1 MYRQHQQQYRHRHRH
16 RHRRCHKLWKQP
28 RFWFLLIIVISI
40 FHLLVSF
47 LTIER
52 HKSLSMSTSS
62 FFDYVGP
69 LSSSSTTTSR
79 RFSTESRIWYQML
92 FMIQEE
98 KKKEEEKENKNSYNV
113 RKKRKSSKNR
123 FPCGKYYGS
132 NSSTNNNNN
141 NIKNFVDRG
150 EDYVEL
156 VPFGFPNSIRAYVQ
170 QEENKSSIGS
180 STMSSSS
187 SSYCIAPPSVPSCQS
202 SQYTVVIYSSSA
214 DAPAEI
220 TNNSTGIMNN
230 EYDDSNSNNH
240 DYWRQIVIRVMS
252 FLAYPSVQ
260 RVNLILRESMSVDVD
275 VDVDDLV
282 IGDKNTN
289 INKNNTAPASRNRS
303 TNTTRRRKGTIPF
316 FLQNAAKR
324 NKYAKRIQYWNE
336 KGTVHVL
343 TTASLWNGLNR
354 LDVPS
359 ESILWIDGDQNN
371 GVIINGTKLKGRLR
385 LWREIPSTLVI
396 RDDGMN
402 NDDID
407 GDILLLSKQQQPADT
422 AVAPSSNCASLPS
435 SFPLLSLHG
444 MMMHKNYLCYLNH
457 PIIGSNLRNYID
469 SLYINDNDSNK
480 NNDSIDKSMVN
491 FPSITWD
498 ITTIAIGMLL
508 FQISDG
514 YVIDDYD
521 QNAITKK
528 KTKINNSNHQSSSI
542 KNLLMNVVDSDNNKH
557 ENDIN
562 RNIHQRNSITLHID
576 KIAKYF
582 GYDEGMRTTTTSKR
596 RLSLPSQRQCI
607 IGDA

>member
-1 MYRQHQQQYRHRHRH
+1 M
-16 RHRRCHKLWKQP
+16 
-28 RFWFLLIIVISI
+28 
-40 FHLLVSF
+40 
-47 LTIER
+47 E
-52 HKSLSMSTSS
+52 
-62 FFDYVGP
+62 
-69 LSSSSTTTSR
+69 
-79 RFSTESRIWYQML
+79 
-92 FMIQEE
+92 
-98 KKKEEEKENKNSYNV
+98 EEEKENKNNYNV
-113 RKKRKSSKNR
+113 RKKRKTSKNR

-132 NSSTNNNNN
+132 NSSSNNNNNN
-141 NIKNFVDRG
+141 NIKNIVDRG
-150 EDYVEL
+150 EDYAEL
-156 VPFGFPNSIRAYVQ
+156 VPFGFPSAIRAYVQ

-187 SSYCIAPPSVPSCQS
+187 SSYCTAPPSVPSCQS
-202 SQYTVVIYSSSA
+202 SQYTVVMYSSSSTA
-214 DAPAEI
+214 DTAEI

-260 RVNLILRESMSVDVD
+260 RVNLILRESISDGVDVDVD

-289 INKNNTAPASRNRS
+289 INNNNTALASRNRS
-303 TNTTRRRKGTIPF
+303 TNTRRKGTIPF
-316 FLQNAAKR
+316 LLQNAAKR

-336 KGTVHVL
+336 MGTVHVI
-343 TTASLWNGLNR
+343 TTASLWNGLDR
-354 LDVPS
+354 LETPS

-371 GVIINGTKLKGRLR
+371 GVIINGTKLKGRFR

-396 RDDGMN
+396 HDDGMN

-407 GDILLLSKQQQPADT
+407 GDILLLSEQQQQADT
-422 AVAPSSNCASLPS
+422 TAAPSSNCPLLPS

-457 PIIGSNLRNYID
+457 PIIGSNLRNYTD
-469 SLYINDNDSNK
+469 SLSMLKQRDNHGDDENRNDNESNK
-480 NNDSIDKSMVN
+480 NNDSIDKSMIN
-491 FPSITWD
+491 FPSISWD
-498 ITTIAIGMLL
+498 ITTITIGMIL

-528 KTKINNSNHQSSSI
+528 KTKINNSNHQLSSI
-542 KNLLMNVVDSDNNKH
+542 KNLLMNVVDGDNNKH
-557 ENDIN
+557 GNYTN
-562 RNIHQRNSITLHID
+562 RNIHQRNSIILHIE

-582 GYDEGMRTTTTSKR
+582 GYDESMRTTTTSKR